1 MNKYLKKYNEITEK
15 VGGYMELAKCLIADE
30 FDCYFGGYYDDD
42 RYKELTKE
50 QEEYLIN
57 IIYDYYIDTEDMN
70 YFRATKGVVD
80 TFLNYNSFE
89 EFKKD
94 YEDEEKYVKIMD
106 DISWNATSY

>member
-1 MNKYLKKYNEITEK
+1 MNKYLKKYNEISEK

-30 FDCYFGGYYDDD
+30 FDYYLGGLYEDE
-42 RYKELTKE
+42 RYKELTDK

-80 TFLNYNSFE
+80 TVLDYNSFE
-89 EFKKD
+89 DFKKD
-94 YEDEEKYVKIMD
+94 YEDEEKYVKIME